1 MLSYRGQNHN
11 VLFSKVHLSVGLI
24 AEAEGWEAFSPWI
37 ALIVV
42 CSIQQDMSHP
52 G

>member
-11 VLFSKVHLSVGLI
+11 VLLSKVQLSVGLI
-24 AEAEGWEAFSPWI
+24 AEAEVWEAFSPWI
-37 ALIVV
+37 ALIVG
-42 CSIQQDMSHP
+42 CSLQQDTSHP